1 MIGSVSEDDS
11 RDRPAGRRGRGRLG
25 SPRTR
30 AIILAGVSLLVLV
43 AVAVL
48 LPVPYVKIGPG
59 PTFNTI
65 GDNDGRPLVE
75 VGDSP
80 EYPVYPVTGNLDM
93 TTIMEWGGPR
103 GGLTVFQA
111 IASWLDPED
120 AVVPRELL
128 YPDDVTGDDVRKRNA
143 EMFSTSQ
150 SYAIAAALRHLGIPV
165 TEWVVATAVIEG
177 SPAAGKIQAG
187 DRIVTFDGTVVTDAR
202 VVAEAVRSAPV
213 GTTFT
218 VGVERDGS
226 ETAMDVLVTSAANP
240 DDPSIPY
247 VGVQLGYFYRG
258 PMPISF
264 TLQDIGGPSAGLF
277 FALAIVDKFSPDDLA
292 AGRHIAG
299 TGTIDP
305 AGVVG
310 PIGGI
315 RQKLAGAS
323 ASGAQLFLMPRAHC
337 DEARGFIPEGLTVVP
352 VDTLTGAV
360 DAITGWRQGAPLPTC
375 PS

>member
-1 MIGSVSEDDS
+1 MTDPGDIVATSGDEMPEAKHRS
-11 RDRPAGRRGRGRLG
+11 RL
-25 SPRTR
+25 STR
-30 AIILAGVSLLVLV
+30 SRAVIVAAVSLLVLV

-65 GDNDGRPLVE
+65 GVDDGRPLVE
-75 VGDSP
+75 IGQSA
-80 EYPVYPVTGNLDM
+80 EYPTYPVTGNLDM

-128 YPDDVTGDDVRKRNA
+128 YPDDVTGDEVQQRNA

-150 SYAIAAALRHLGIPV
+150 SHAIAAALWYLKIPV
-165 TEWVVATAVIEG
+165 TEELVATAVFEG
-177 SPAAGKIQAG
+177 SPSAGKIQAG
-187 DRIVTFDGTVVTDAR
+187 DHILSIDGMPAEGGTVVIET
-202 VVAEAVRSAPV
+202 VRAAPI

-218 VGVERDGS
+218 FEIERGAERVP
-226 ETAMDVLVTSAANP
+226 ETVQVTSAPNP
-240 DDPSIPY
+240 DSPTTPY
-247 VGVQLGYFYRG
+247 IGLSMGYYYRG
-258 PMPISF
+258 PMPITF

-277 FALAIVDKFSPDDLA
+277 FALAIVDKLSPEDLA

-299 TGTIDP
+299 TGTIAPD
-305 AGVVG
+305 GTVG

-315 RQKLAGAS
+315 RQKIAGA
-323 ASGAQLFLMPRAHC
+323 AGAGAQLFLMPTAHC
-337 DEARGFIPEGLTVVP
+337 DEANGYVPDGLTVVP
-352 VDTLTGAV
+352 VESLSAAV
-360 DAITGWRQGAPLPTC
+360 DAITTWRQGAPLPTC
-375 PS
+375 PA

>member
-1 MIGSVSEDDS
+1 MTDPVSELDS
-11 RDRPAGRRGRGRLG
+11 QGEAAQPSRRPSA
-25 SPRTR
+25 R
-30 AIILAGVSLLVLV
+30 ARAVILAAVSLLVLV

-65 GDNDGRPLVE
+65 GEDDGRPLVE
-75 VGDSP
+75 IGASP

-111 IASWLDPED
+111 IASWLDPDD

-128 YPDDVTGDDVRKRNA
+128 YPDDVSGDDVRKQNA

-150 SYAIAAALRHLGIPV
+150 SHAIAAGLRYLDIPV
-165 TEWVVATAVIEG
+165 TEEVVATAVFEG
-177 SPAAGKIQAG
+177 SPAAATIRAG
-187 DRIVTFDGTVVTDAR
+187 DRILTIDSIPVTEAGVV
-202 VVAEAVRSAPV
+202 VEAVRAAPI

-218 VGVERDGS
+218 LEIERGP
-226 ETAMDVLVTSAANP
+226 ERTPQEVTVTSAANP
-240 DDPSIPY
+240 DDATLPY
-247 VGVQLGYFYRG
+247 IGLQMGYFYRG

-277 FALAIVDKFSPDDLA
+277 FALAIVDKLSADDLA

-299 TGTIDP
+299 TGTISPD
-305 AGVVG
+305 GGVG

-315 RQKLAGAS
+315 RQKLAGA
-323 ASGAQLFLMPRAHC
+323 ADAGAGLFLMPQAHC
-337 DEARGFIPEGLTVVP
+337 DEARGFVPEGMTVVP
-352 VDTLTGAV
+352 VETLSNAV
-360 DAITGWRQGAPLPTC
+360 EAIKDWRQGAPLPTC
-375 PS
+375 PT